1 MSSQNLINFKNM
13 EEEKN
18 LENKKSKSKIYGTVL
33 IALFIFVSGFYLGS
47 KNSIAFQSMA
57 NTGSVSDTLD
67 LAPFWKAWKMLEDKN
82 INAGNVSNQDKVY
95 GAIQGLAQSYG
106 DPYTVFFPP
115 KDAKDF
121 NEQIEGSFGGIG
133 VEIGIKDKIL
143 TIISP
148 IKGTPGFLAG
158 LKAGDKII
166 SIDKKATSGMT
177 IEEAI
182 SLIHGTKGT
191 KVTLEI
197 FRTEEK
203 KTRVVEIIRDT
214 IQVPILDEELRSDG
228 VYKISLYEFTA
239 GSAEQFTNA
248 LKNFAKSNSNK
259 LIIDL
264 RGNPGGY
271 LSSAIE
277 IASYFVPSGQ
287 KIVSEDFGAKKDPI
301 IHTSSGYKLLSN
313 KKNMKVVVLIDEGS
327 ASASEILAGALSE
340 NKAATLVG
348 TQSYGKGSVQ
358 EVDNVTDDTVLKITI
373 AKWLTPLGNSISQK
387 GITPDYVISP
397 DPEGKVDTQLN
408 KALEIIKK

>member
-1 MSSQNLINFKNM
+1 MEQERNLKN
-13 EEEKN
+13 E
-18 LENKKSKSKIYGTVL
+18 KSKSKIYGTVL
-33 IALFIFVSGFYLGS
+33 IAVFIFVSGFYLGS

-95 GAIQGLAQSYG
+95 GAIAGLAQSYG

-148 IKGTPGFLAG
+148 IKGTPGSLAG
-158 LKAGDKII
+158 LKAGDSIV
-166 SIDKKATSGMT
+166 SIDKKSTTGMT

-191 KVTLEI
+191 KVILEI
-197 FRTEEK
+197 FRKEEK
-203 KTRVVEIIRDT
+203 NTRVVEIIRDT
-214 IQVPILDEELRSDG
+214 IQIPALDEELRSDG
-228 VYKISLYEFTA
+228 VYKISLYEF
-239 GSAEQFTNA
+239 SASSAQQFTSA

-287 KIVSEDFGAKKDPI
+287 KIVSEDFGAKKDPTI
-301 IHTSSGYKLLSN
+301 YTSSGYKLLTN

-340 NKAATLVG
+340 SKVATLVG
-348 TQSYGKGSVQ
+348 AKSYGKGSVQ
-358 EVDNVTDDTVLKITI
+358 EVNNVTDDTVLKITI

-387 GITPDYVISP
+387 GITPDYVINP